1 MADGKRELLKEKITF
16 ITTFERI
23 RIDKVHQKQNKN
35 KQTNKQTCKM
45 KEQRINVIFSS
56 EAFHG

>member
-1 MADGKRELLKEKITF
+1 MADGKREFLKEKITF

-23 RIDKVHQKQNKN
+23 RIDKVHQKQNEK

-56 EAFHG
+56 EVFHG

>member
-23 RIDKVHQKQNKN
+23 RIDKIHQKQNK
-35 KQTNKQTCKM
+35 KTTTNKQPCKI
-45 KEQRINVIFSS
+45 KEQRINVIFSI
-56 EAFHG
+56 EVFHG

>member
-1 MADGKRELLKEKITF
+1 MADGKREFLKEKITF
-16 ITTFERI
+16 IITFERI
-23 RIDKVHQKQNKN
+23 RIDKIHQKQNK
-35 KQTNKQTCKM
+35 KKNKQTCKM